1 MNKEHSSDDIEEY
14 PVEGGDI
21 PPIPDRSDR
30 GYASWY
36 IRLHACLQREQMIWR
51 SQPEYPYLSVDVE
64 ALNRCY
70 STIGRTVLL
79 TDDFLLQN
87 LSREELG
94 RVIAARMVG
103 GGVDAGIASTS
114 DLVPEGAVNPNA
126 YSLWSFNSPL
136 HIGTTPFMAEGV
148 RLLVLD
154 EDQPYQYT
162 VADLDSFESRSFPV
176 SEFLPLEPYREF
188 QSHFH
193 ERYSKRRK
201 LLNADELAELDKF
214 IITVFEANKKVLKE
228 AELYHLRNKNANP
241 QYTHSAPLLTPFGR
255 LVHGKEGEPKIE
267 HNLALLHYKKAIEE
281 FDCAKNAEDSGSDER
296 KVIHGAYC
304 LIALAA
310 FIEAAA
316 NRAYFVSKGSHGV
329 QNDER
334 SSTDRLLS
342 EAAQIARKRQ
352 RRFRRLKQ
360 SSKEY
365 KALEDVRKIRNKL
378 IHATE
383 VAVPIDQGVGASE
396 LVACLSVEN
405 CRRLLSLVRKA
416 LVHIVKQVPEIGLQV
431 RLDDNDNVK
440 WLGERE
446 VP

>member
-1 MNKEHSSDDIEEY
+1 MNTEHSSNELEEY
-14 PVEGGDI
+14 PVEGGDL

-36 IRLHACLQREQMIWR
+36 IRLLACLQREQTIWR
-51 SQPEYPYLSVDVE
+51 SQPEYPYLSVNAE
-64 ALNRCY
+64 ALNQCH
-70 STIGRTVLL
+70 STRGRTVLL
-79 TDDFLLQN
+79 THEFFLQN
-87 LSREELG
+87 LSRRERG
-94 RVIAARMVG
+94 RIMAARMFG

-114 DLVPEGAVNPNA
+114 DFVPEGAVNPNA
-126 YSLWSFNSPL
+126 YCLCTSNSPL
-136 HIGTTPFMAEGV
+136 CIGTTPFMAKGT

-176 SEFLPLEPYREF
+176 SELLPLGPYREF

-201 LLNADELAELDKF
+201 PLNADELAELDKF
-214 IITVFEANKKVLKE
+214 ISTIFEANKKVLKE
-228 AELYHLRNKNANP
+228 AELYHLRNKDENP

-304 LIALAA
+304 IIALAA

-316 NRAYFVSKGSHGV
+316 NQAYFVSKGSHV
-329 QNDER
+329 DSTDRR
-334 SSTDRLLS
+334 SSTKRLRS
-342 EAAQIARKRQ
+342 EAAKIARKRQ
-352 RRFRRLKQ
+352 RRLKRLKR

-365 KALEDVRKIRNKL
+365 KALEDVRQIRNKL

-383 VAVPIDQGVGASE
+383 VAVPINQGVGASE
-396 LVACLSVEN
+396 LVASLSVEN

-416 LVHIVKQVPEIGLQV
+416 LLHIVEQVPEIDLQV
-431 RLDDNDNVK
+431 RLDDNDKVK
-440 WLGERE
+440 WLGELE
-446 VP
+446 IP